1 MAFRKFSIYHLSI
14 FGYNRFMVIIDD
26 GVFVALLIGGFLEM
40 GLHEAYLVEGAD
52 KSLLVPIER
61 YFGTLQ

>member
-1 MAFRKFSIYHLSI
+1 
-14 FGYNRFMVIIDD
+14 MVIIDD
-26 GVFVALLIGGFLEM
+26 GFFVTLLIGGFLEM